1 MYNKVLSLPAGAAEL
16 RGLPAQRVKGGGLGE
31 GGERGTEGRRDEGTE
46 GRRDGGT
53 EGRREGRK
61 EGDRIGQTAFAIA
74 STLGRCYNVD
84 LFLL

>member
-16 RGLPAQRVKGGGLGE
+16 RGLQLVKGEGLGE